1 MQRRSDS
8 WSHREAI
15 YGGNAASLT
24 FSGEPSSAVPLA
36 MAAAVLPSSAFSCRR
51 RPGSFSHGGQLLRTN
66 LRRLTLPAAPPSS
79 PGTARDLLRRA
90 SEGSP
95 ADILGG
101 FHSSVNGK
109 DMKTLG
115 ELWSDDCL
123 LEDLSIS
130 SRPFQGRKPWGERQA
145 VLEVIH
151 EGKPTTA
158 EEAAAAA
165 AAVWHLGYPSP
176 GGAGIYEFSQEPGG
190 GSLRI
195 RKALVAV
202 EWPLKAGEVLKIITS
217 TFDRFPLLAEEFL
230 KKSSAIGQL
239 VMSIYKNWVKPL
251 ILPLLLSYTGMW
263 AHAMKTLQRLAR
275 ILLGILRKLM

>member
-1 MQRRSDS
+1 
-8 WSHREAI
+8 
-15 YGGNAASLT
+15 
-24 FSGEPSSAVPLA
+24 

-79 PGTARDLLRRA
+79 PGTAVRLRRFREGRRGISCVGA

-130 SRPFQGRKPWGERQA
+130 SRPFQGRKEVMGFFGKLTEAMGENVKL

-165 AAVWHLGYPSP
+165 AAVWHLEWKGERIPFTR
-176 GGAGIYEFSQEPGG
+176 GCGIYEFSQEPGG

-202 EWPLKAGEVLKIITS
+202 EWPLKAGGLTVEVLKIITS